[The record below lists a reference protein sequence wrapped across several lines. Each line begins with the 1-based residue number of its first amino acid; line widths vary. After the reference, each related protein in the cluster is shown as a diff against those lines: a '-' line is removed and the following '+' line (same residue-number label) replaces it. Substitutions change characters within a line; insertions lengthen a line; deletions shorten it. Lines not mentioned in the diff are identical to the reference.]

1 MVQSH
6 GHSDLRVFGTI
17 IIRVSDKGCLPMVVE
32 LGIGYGDTCTT
43 MRNIEEPI
51 VASQKDEYYGHK
63 EYEAN

>member
-1 MVQSH
+1 
-6 GHSDLRVFGTI
+6 
-17 IIRVSDKGCLPMVVE
+17 
-32 LGIGYGDTCTT
+32 